1 MKVKRFEAPDTK
13 SALALVKEELGHEA
27 VILSTKT
34 INPEPGRGGYGPGAP
49 WVEVVAAVDFNVE
62 ETVNGA
68 AGSRERVSNH
78 GGHEGNGRRAPQAA
92 ANGAATRTPGRE
104 TARSPQDAPPADR
117 LPRNGAAAAAY
128 QPPSAEGPAAGI
140 NLSREA
146 RLLQQRFGTPP
157 RGRQEADPLSE
168 SPTPRQR
175 PTNTPPRSPAK
186 NSRPAAD
193 EVDQWR
199 QQILEQLQVRPLNLA
214 QQGAGPVVIALVG
227 PTGVGKTTTAA
238 KLAAWFTLHE
248 NARVALLSM
257 DCYRIGATDQLRT
270 YARIMRLP
278 CEITMKEPELNAAL
292 RKHRDK
298 DLIIIDTAG
307 KSPFDENHIPELD
320 RWFAPHAEI
329 LPYLVLS
336 ATAKKEDINRIIATY
351 RPLGIPAAILTKLDE
366 TRAYAALCQQMT
378 KAELPIA
385 CLCTGQKVPEDFRPA
400 SKDFLKTLFGQGWN
414 AAMDLNNA
422 AQPQQWTNQ

>member
-62 ETVNGA
+62 EAVNGA
-68 AGSRERVSNH
+68 AGARPAN
-78 GGHEGNGRRAPQAA
+78 GGRAPVPPRRAGERQGQEVNGHRAPR
-92 ANGAATRTPGRE
+92 GAAT
-104 TARSPQDAPPADR
+104 
-117 LPRNGAAAAAY
+117 AY
-128 QPPSAEGPAAGI
+128 QPPSVDGPAAGV

-146 RLLQQRFGTPP
+146 RLLQQRFGVLP

-168 SPTPRQR
+168 SPTPRSQ
-175 PTNTPPRSPAK
+175 TAAPR
-186 NSRPAAD
+186 RPAAAKNGRPQAE
-193 EVDQWR
+193 EVAQWR
-199 QQILEQLQVRPLNLA
+199 QQILDQLQVRPLNLA
-214 QQGAGPVVIALVG
+214 QQGAGPLIIALVG

-248 NARVALLSM
+248 NAKVALLSM

-278 CEITMKEPELNAAL
+278 CEIAMKQHDLEAAL
-292 RKHRDK
+292 RKHRDR

-307 KSPFDENHIPELD
+307 KSPFDENHVPELD
-320 RWFAPHAEI
+320 RWFANHAEI
-329 LPYLVLS
+329 MPYLVLS

-414 AAMDLNNA
+414 AAMAPNHPA
-422 AQPQQWTNQ
+422 AEPQQWTNQ